1 MNGPLPLTLCLVSD
15 DLVEVGKCM
24 DTYWRQKKLMA
35 PGCEPQVVAQM
46 MALLQ
51 PHTLG
56 CVMAGAGGGGF
67 VYLLMKEPHMEGV
80 VRGLIDSLQVRGDIA
95 LPLSCGGGG

>member
-1 MNGPLPLTLCLVSD
+1 
-15 DLVEVGKCM
+15 M
-24 DTYWRQKKLMA
+24 DTYWSQKKLMA

-46 MALLQ
+46 MALLR

-67 VYLLMKEPHMEGV
+67 VYLLMKEANMEGV
-80 VRGLIDSLQVRGDIA
+80 VRGLLDSLQVRGGTSHSVESHKHGIVIWQ
-95 LPLSCGGGG
+95 